1 MTPPV
6 KVIIPWRPEPTRQAG
21 FNWLVRYYSHRF
33 GTDAVHIE
41 TDDTDGPFNKSRL
54 INRAMALHA
63 GHVCVITDAD
73 AFICDWTLREAIRLA
88 GTGAKMILPHNSVC
102 RMTRE
107 QSRRVLRWNP
117 ADPVPGKLYRNQRTR
132 ACPGGLWVVHAD
144 LFQRHRMDER
154 FEGWGCEDTE
164 FLRRIP
170 WRRLPGPL
178 FHIWHAK
185 ASKERFELNR
195 RLLRFK
201 PELHPSTMGKR

>member
-1 MTPPV
+1 MPGFE
-6 KVIIPWRPEPTRQAG
+6 WR
-21 FNWLVRYYSHRF
+21 VRYYSHRF
-33 GTDAVHIE
+33 GIDAVHIE
-41 TDDTDGPFNKSRL
+41 TDDTDCPFNKSRL
-54 INRAMALHA
+54 INRAMAQYA

-88 GTGAKMILPHNSVC
+88 GTGANMVLPHNSVC

-132 ACPGGLWVVHAD
+132 ACPGGLWVVQAD
-144 LFQRHRMDER
+144 LFNRHRMDER

-185 ASKERFELNR
+185 ASKERFEWNR
-195 RLLRFK
+195 RLLRI
-201 PELHPSTMGKR
+201 LRS